1 MQPRSYQRKLDV
13 HGPRTALGY
22 VIAVLGTAA
31 ATLGLLAVR
40 PDVSKTNVVLTF
52 LAVVVAAA
60 ATGGLGPGAIAAVAG
75 FLAFDILF
83 LPPYYTLVVS
93 DRQDYLS
100 LGVYLVTAF
109 VVSYLVGALERRR
122 IQAERR
128 EQETRTL
135 YELSTSLVAH
145 GSLDDTLSSVVRT
158 VRSLFNLA
166 SCAIVLP
173 DGRDGV
179 RIAARD
185 GETPSGLDRILAP
198 TAGTGQGGRLQPGQA
213 LTVPLRAGAEP
224 VGALVVVAGGPDSP
238 SFGEAER
245 RLLATFANQAALAV
259 EQGRQ
264 EEERARTR
272 ALEETDRL
280 RTALLNSVSHDLRTP
295 LASIKA
301 SASSLLDPEVH
312 WDERERQEFLHTIDE
327 EADRLTRL
335 VHNLLDMSRIEA
347 NALDPRLEETSL
359 AEIAGSVV
367 RRVRSSAS
375 GGSTGQRVDVHVPD
389 SIPPVL
395 ADPVLLEQ
403 VLANL
408 LDNAVRYAEGS
419 PIAVTARELHGSVEL
434 RVIDHGPGIPEPER
448 ERVFDQFYR
457 LKGGGRR
464 PEGTGM
470 GLSICRGI
478 VAALRGGL
486 RVETTPGGG
495 ATFILT
501 LPVAARASEV
511 PRSASEVPPAAPAGS
526 GRPGSGAAG
535 PEATAGSGAA
545 GPEATAGSG
554 AAGPEAT
561 AGPGA
566 AGPEATAG
574 PGRPSDAPAGPVPE
588 PTGRREGRR

>member
-1 MQPRSYQRKLDV
+1 MQARPYRRRLDV
-13 HGPRTALGY
+13 HGPRTGLGY
-22 VIAVLGTAA
+22 LIAVLGTGA

-40 PDVSKTNVVLTF
+40 PEVSKTNVVLTF
-52 LAVVVAAA
+52 LLVVVAAA
-60 ATGGLGPGAIAAVAG
+60 ATGGLGPGAVAAAAG
-75 FLAFDILF
+75 FLAFDVLF
-83 LPPYYTLVVS
+83 LPPYRTLVVN

-100 LGVYLVTAF
+100 LGVYLLTAI

-122 IQAERR
+122 AQAERR

-145 GSLDDTLSSVVRT
+145 GSLDDTLASVVRT
-158 VRSLFNLA
+158 VRSLFDLA
-166 SCAIVLP
+166 GCSIVLP
-173 DGRDGV
+173 DGDGV
-179 RIAARD
+179 RVAASD
-185 GETPSGLDRILAP
+185 GETPTGLERILAP
-198 TAGTGQGGRLQPGQA
+198 TAGSGIGGQLQPGQA

-224 VGALVVVAGGPDSP
+224 VGALVIVAGGPGAP

-259 EQGRQ
+259 EQARQ
-264 EEERARTR
+264 EDERARTR
-272 ALEETDRL
+272 TLEEVDRL

-312 WDERERQEFLHTIDE
+312 WSDQQRREFLVTIDQ

-347 NALDPRLEETSL
+347 NALDLRLEETSL

-367 RRVRSSAS
+367 RRVRASAS
-375 GGSTGQRVDVHVPD
+375 QRIDVHVPE
-389 SIPPVL
+389 SVPPVE

-403 VLANL
+403 VLGNL
-408 LDNAVRYAEGS
+408 LDNAVRYADGS
-419 PIAVTARELHGSVEL
+419 AIAVVGREVGDSVEL

-448 ERVFDQFYR
+448 ERIFDQFYR

-478 VAALRGGL
+478 VSALRGNL

-495 ATFILT
+495 ATFVLT
-501 LPVAARASEV
+501 LPVAERPVVE
-511 PRSASEVPPAAPAGS
+511 PGTPAAVGQ
-526 GRPGSGAAG
+526 
-535 PEATAGSGAA
+535 
-545 GPEATAGSG
+545 
-554 AAGPEAT
+554 
-561 AGPGA
+561 
-566 AGPEATAG
+566 
-574 PGRPSDAPAGPVPE
+574 
-588 PTGRREGRR
+588 REGSR

>member
-1 MQPRSYQRKLDV
+1 MEARSYQRKLDV

-31 ATLGLLAVR
+31 ATIGLLAVR

-60 ATGGLGPGAIAAVAG
+60 ATGGLGPGAVAAAAG

-83 LPPYYTLVVS
+83 IPPYYTLVVN

-100 LGVYLVTAF
+100 LAVFLLTAF

-145 GSLDDTLSSVVRT
+145 GSLDDTLNSVVRT

-166 SCAIVLP
+166 GCAIVLP

-185 GETPSGLDRILAP
+185 GEIPLGLDRILAP
-198 TAGTGQGGRLQPGQA
+198 TSGSGLGGRLQPGHA

-224 VGALVVVAGGPDSP
+224 VGALVVVAGGPGSP

-264 EEERARTR
+264 EEERSRTR

-301 SASSLLDPEVH
+301 SASSLLDREVQ
-312 WDERERQEFLHTIDE
+312 WDESERQEFLTTIDQ

-347 NALDPRLEETSL
+347 NALDPRVQETSL
-359 AEIAGSVV
+359 PRSPARWCGGPAPRAASGSTCAC
-367 RRVRSSAS
+367 RRRSRPCSPTRSCWSRWSPTCWTTRSATPRAAPSPWSPASWRTRSSCGWSITAPAS
-375 GGSTGQRVDVHVPD
+375 PSRSG
-389 SIPPVL
+389 
-395 ADPVLLEQ
+395 
-403 VLANL
+403 
-408 LDNAVRYAEGS
+408 
-419 PIAVTARELHGSVEL
+419 
-434 RVIDHGPGIPEPER
+434 
-448 ERVFDQFYR
+448 
-457 LKGGGRR
+457 
-464 PEGTGM
+464 
-470 GLSICRGI
+470 
-478 VAALRGGL
+478 
-486 RVETTPGGG
+486 
-495 ATFILT
+495 
-501 LPVAARASEV
+501 
-511 PRSASEVPPAAPAGS
+511 SASS
-526 GRPGSGAAG
+526 TSS
-535 PEATAGSGAA
+535 TA
-545 GPEATAGSG
+545 
-554 AAGPEAT
+554 
-561 AGPGA
+561 
-566 AGPEATAG
+566 
-574 PGRPSDAPAGPVPE
+574 
-588 PTGRREGRR
+588 